1 MRGILALFLAIVVVC
16 GAATIVAQQYLSEE
30 KPASGTATSV
40 KFVEVKDLSE
50 LEELARSFME
60 VHGGSFVA
68 EPMKMVAAPPST
80 TAWEATGY
88 SKTNVQVEGIE
99 EADVVKTD
107 GKYIYVARGSKL
119 YIVKAYPPSEMKL
132 VSELNFSTP
141 MIEGI
146 YLYGDRLVVL
156 ASTRFIV
163 ICSDYVEGGDKVP
176 LPRPPIPPVA
186 QPATFIYIYDI
197 SDKASPKL
205 VANISVSGGYV
216 ASRMKNQYL
225 YVLTQQPVIIPSE
238 PETIVVPEVDGE
250 PVKVW
255 IPENKSLIWPPA
267 MHTTIAVIDVE
278 TGGHEAASYVLGAAS
293 RIYMSKE
300 NLYIICT
307 KVTDL
312 QWTLMKK
319 AVEIIK
325 PHLPRDVRKEVD
337 EASNPYEAA
346 SKVYTWL
353 QSLPEEKRDQLVKE
367 VVVKVKPIIP
377 RLYHEETCI
386 YRFDLES
393 LPSEHSALGVVPGRV
408 LEQFALHESKG
419 YFMVATTV
427 SKVYLKEEDSRYWLD
442 WSSENCLYTL
452 EVESMEIKGKLEG
465 LAPGEQI
472 YAARY
477 LDGLALLVTYRQV
490 DPLYGIDISDPAN
503 PKVLGYLKEL
513 GYSEYLHPYG
523 DDRLIG
529 VGVATNKE
537 GRWLGVKVA
546 LYDISNQ
553 ADIEKLSE
561 VKVGDHTP
569 ALHDHHAFT
578 LNMEKHYL
586 LLPVED
592 GLAVVKIAGDKL
604 GVKGIVKME
613 GAFRGLYIEGYIYA
627 VGRGVVAADNS
638 LKIVGEVFLD

>member
-16 GAATIVAQQYLSEE
+16 GAATIVVQQHLSEE

-60 VHGGSFVA
+60 VHGGAFVA
-68 EPMKMVAAPPST
+68 EPMKMVATPPST
-80 TAWEATGY
+80 AAWEATGY

-107 GKYIYVARGSKL
+107 GKCIYVARGSKL

-141 MIEGI
+141 TIEGL

-176 LPRPPIPPVA
+176 PPRPPIPPVA

-197 SDKASPKL
+197 SDRASPKL

-225 YVLTQQPVIIPSE
+225 YVITRQPVVIPSE

-267 MHTTIAVIDVE
+267 MHTTIAVINVE
-278 TGGHEAASYVLGAAS
+278 TGGHEAASYVLGAVS

-312 QWTLMKK
+312 QWALMKK
-319 AVEIIK
+319 AMEIIK
-325 PHLPRDVRKEVD
+325 PYLPGEVQMKIE

-346 SKVYTWL
+346 SKVSTWL

-367 VVVKVKPIIP
+367 IVAKIKPIIP
-377 RLYHEETCI
+377 RLYHEETHI

-427 SKVYLKEEDSRYWLD
+427 NKVYLKEEDSRYWLD

-452 EVESMEIKGKLEG
+452 EVESMEVKGKLEG

-546 LYDISNQ
+546 LYDISNP

-561 VKVGDHTP
+561 VKVGDYTP

-586 LLPVED
+586 PLPVED

-604 GVKGIVKME
+604 GVKGIVEME
-613 GAFRGLYIEGYIYA
+613 GAFRGLYIGDYIYA

-638 LKIVGEVFLD
+638 LRIVGEVFLD